1 VVTLGTPADY
11 LLIQGMELT
20 SEKRFMHHYNFPPFS
35 TGEIGTFKG
44 PGRREIGHGA
54 LAEKALNPL
63 IPSTEEFPYTIRI
76 VTEILSSNGS
86 TSMASVCASS
96 LALMSAGVPIK
107 KHLAGIAMGL
117 MTNNQGEYK
126 ILTDIQGPEDHF
138 GDMDFKVAG
147 TTTGITAI
155 QLDTKIE
162 GLTLQII
169 KETLDDAKKARI
181 QIIEKMTQTIK
192 TPRPTIS
199 KYAPIIKM
207 IKIPQ
212 DKIGEIIGTGGKN
225 IHSITEKTNNKKD
238 NKEDG
243 TIYIAGIDE
252 EQVNTALKII
262 QDSTREI
269 TQGEIFQGKISKI
282 YDFGAVVDFANNHQ
296 GLLHISEISPNYIT
310 NINDVLKIGQV
321 LPVKVI
327 EVSPDGKIKLSLKD
341 TEAKISVPESS
352 KKPVSKKFESRRKF
366 NRQK

>member
-1 VVTLGTPADY
+1 LPRAHGSALFLRGLTHALSVVTLGTPADY

-20 SEKRFMHHYNFPPFS
+20 SEKRFMHHYNFPPYS
-35 TGEIGTFKG
+35 TGEIGSFKG

-117 MTNNQGEYK
+117 MTNDQQEYK

-147 TTTGITAI
+147 TTDGITAI

-169 KETLDDAKKARI
+169 KETLDEAKKARI

-192 TPRPTIS
+192 TPRPINFKIRSNNQNDKNTTRQNWRNNRLWRQ
-199 KYAPIIKM
+199 KYSL
-207 IKIPQ
+207 
-212 DKIGEIIGTGGKN
+212 N
-225 IHSITEKTNNKKD
+225 NRKTNTTID
-238 NKEDG
+238 IKEDG
-243 TIYIAGIDE
+243 TIYIAGTDE
-252 EQVNTALKII
+252 EQVNTALK
-262 QDSTREI
+262 
-269 TQGEIFQGKISKI
+269 
-282 YDFGAVVDFANNHQ
+282 
-296 GLLHISEISPNYIT
+296 
-310 NINDVLKIGQV
+310 
-321 LPVKVI
+321 
-327 EVSPDGKIKLSLKD
+327 
-341 TEAKISVPESS
+341 
-352 KKPVSKKFESRRKF
+352 
-366 NRQK
+366 

>member
-1 VVTLGTPADY
+1 MVTLGTPADY

-35 TGEIGTFKG
+35 TGEIGSFRG

-54 LAEKALNPL
+54 LAERALNPL

-117 MTNNQGEYK
+117 MTNDRGEYK

-147 TTTGITAI
+147 TTSGITAI
-155 QLDTKIE
+155 QLDTKIQ

-169 KETLDDAKKARI
+169 KETLEEAKKARV
-181 QIIEKMTQTIK
+181 QIIEKMTQTIE

-225 IHSITEKTNNKKD
+225 IHSLTEKTNTTID
-238 NKEDG
+238 IKEDG
-243 TIYIAGIDE
+243 TIYISGTDE
-252 EQVNTALKII
+252 QMVDTALKII
-262 QDSTREI
+262 EDSTREI
-269 TQGEIFQGKISKI
+269 NQGEIFEGKISKI

-341 TEAKISVPESS
+341 TEAKINLPQDS